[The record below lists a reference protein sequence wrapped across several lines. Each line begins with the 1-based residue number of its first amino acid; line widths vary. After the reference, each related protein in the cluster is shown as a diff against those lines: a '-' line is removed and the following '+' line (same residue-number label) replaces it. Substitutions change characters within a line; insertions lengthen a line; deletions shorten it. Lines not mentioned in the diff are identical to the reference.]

1 MNRLEHNYTTRHF
14 SSNSVRIFITNIL
27 SVQFNILSR
36 CWKESVEFNFDL
48 SCLGVTNVLKPF
60 QLRRNTRS
68 IPPPPKH
75 RNALQIN
82 NLGNMS
88 VPTHQIFW
96 NKFPRNFTMFAAA
109 KYVNYT
115 GGYLISFFDSRDRL
129 QIGIK
134 VSKTSVALE
143 YAQAGK
149 RNQFLAFNVE
159 VMDRKWHRFA
169 FSVGN
174 GLVSFYLDCQMIGTR
189 NIAQA
194 NLNSVDRNGNAYL
207 NAKAESPGEQNKN
220 IKVKLLQQQ

>member
-1 MNRLEHNYTTRHF
+1 M
-14 SSNSVRIFITNIL
+14 
-27 SVQFNILSR
+27 
-36 CWKESVEFNFDL
+36 
-48 SCLGVTNVLKPF
+48 KPF

-82 NLGNMS
+82 NLGNLS

-96 NKFPRNFTMFAAA
+96 DKFPQNFTMFAAA

-115 GGYLISFFDSRDRL
+115 GGYLISFYDSHGRL

-143 YAQAGK
+143 YAQTGDS
-149 RNQFLAFNVE
+149 NQFLAFNVE

-174 GLVSFYLDCQMIGTR
+174 GFVSFYLDCQMIGTQ
-189 NIAQA
+189 NVTQT

-207 NAKAESPGEQNKN
+207 NAKAESFERDNKN
-220 IKVKLLQQQ
+220 VKVIATAINCKP